1 MKVNLPVTGV
11 ERMLSPGRPIVTK
24 TDLKGCI
31 TYAND
36 AFVQISGFSAAELIG
51 QNHNVVRHPD
61 MPPEAFADLWSTV
74 KAGLAW
80 RGLVKNRC
88 KNGDHYWVEAYVT
101 PITEGGRTVGY
112 MSVRSKPGQAEVQAA
127 ESLYAAVRQQQAR
140 LPATATQ
147 RHRLSIKQS
156 LVAFS
161 LVLAALPLIA
171 TTLPAPW
178 LLTMSVGNTLV
189 ALIFAWWLLN
199 NVRLP
204 LKQANAMIREL
215 SEGRLNAAFAPQ
227 HRFKLNRLTM
237 RLQSL
242 RVNLRAIFADVL
254 AHSRQVEEEAH
265 SIETQI
271 QRITTAARQQAEHVE
286 SVSVSMEELSAASAD
301 IASHAGDSYRL
312 AEEALAEVDNG
323 TAQMAETR
331 AVSQQVLTVVESLRG
346 QLDSLGQSVGQIGSL
361 SDAIREI
368 ADQTNLLALNASIEA
383 ARAGEAGR
391 GFAVVADEVR
401 KLAERTSNCTG
412 DIAATLVAVGRES
425 QAALATMGEAA
436 VEIQR
441 SGSQI
446 ERCDQS
452 LALIRSAS
460 ESARRASEEIRSM
473 LQQQAT
479 LTEGIAQTMEQFRQ
493 NLEQGVENVEA
504 VGGSVTVLART
515 ADEQYQ
521 LIRHLEGQ
529 LG

>member
-1 MKVNLPVTGV
+1 MKANLPVTGV
-11 ERMLSPGRPIVTK
+11 ERMLDPGRPIVTK
-24 TDLKGCI
+24 TDTKGRI

-74 KAGLAW
+74 QAGLAW

-88 KNGDHYWVEAYVT
+88 KNGDHYWVDAYVT
-101 PITEGGRTVGY
+101 PITEDGHAVGY
-112 MSVRSKPGQAEVQAA
+112 MSVRSRPSAEDVRAA
-127 ESLYAAVRQQQAR
+127 ESLYDVVRRQQAT
-140 LPATATQ
+140 LPATARQ

-156 LVAFS
+156 LLAFS
-161 LVLAALPLIA
+161 VALIALPLAA
-171 TTLPAPW
+171 TQVPAPW
-178 LLTMSVGNTLV
+178 LLTVLAGNTLL
-189 ALIFAWWLLN
+189 ALAFAAWLLS

-204 LKQANAMIREL
+204 LKQANAIIREL

-242 RVNLRAIFADVL
+242 RVHLRAIFADVL

-265 SIETQI
+265 SIQA
-271 QRITTAARQQAEHVE
+271 QMACITTTAREQAGHVE
-286 SVSVSMEELSAASAD
+286 SVSASMEQLAVASAD
-301 IASHAGDSYRL
+301 IAGHAGTGFSL
-312 AEEALAEVDNG
+312 AEQALAEVG
-323 TAQMAETR
+323 HGQAQMAETR
-331 AVSQQVLTVVESLRG
+331 TLSHQVLAVVGSLHG
-346 QLDSLGQSVGQIGSL
+346 QLERLGQSVGQIGSL
-361 SDAIREI
+361 SNTIREI

-401 KLAERTSNCTG
+401 KLAERTGDCTA
-412 DIAATLVAVGRES
+412 DIAATLVDIGRES
-425 QAALATMGEAA
+425 QAALDTMGEAA
-436 VEIQR
+436 ARIEQ

-452 LALIRSAS
+452 LAAIRQAS
-460 ESARRASEEIRSM
+460 ESARRASEEIRTM
-473 LQQQAT
+473 LEQQAS
-479 LTEGIAQTMEQFRQ
+479 LTENVAQTLERFRQ
-493 NLEQGVENVEA
+493 NLEQGVEDVEK
-504 VGGSVTVLART
+504 VGASVEVLTRT

-521 LIRHLEGQ
+521 LVRHLEGR